1 MQIEFQPID
10 LDEDGDN
17 IGRLVLRDGRL
28 AAVLSQLS
36 SDHAAR
42 TGLWFM
48 ECGFG
53 VLARCDMEF
62 EDLESA
68 RAWIEARLT
77 NPS

>member
-1 MQIEFQPID
+1 MQIEFRTIE

-17 IGRLVLRDGRL
+17 IGRLVMRDGRL

-36 SDHAAR
+36 SAHASR
-42 TGLWFM
+42 TGRWFM

-62 EDLESA
+62 ADLESA
-68 RAWIEARLT
+68 RTWIKARLD
-77 NPS
+77 NPG